1 MGLPWRF
8 ISVSAGTV
16 TFVMGMP
23 VEAELEAEGKLVT
36 LMMISSAAP

>member
-1 MGLPWRF
+1 M
-8 ISVSAGTV
+8 V

-23 VEAELEAEGKLVT
+23 LEADLELPGKLVT